1 VAAETDRAVME
12 KTVPVAAVAVQTHQT
27 AVIEELE
34 MAETEL

>member
-1 VAAETDRAVME
+1 MAVETDREVKE

>member
-1 VAAETDRAVME
+1 MVVETEQAVKE
-12 KTVPVAAVAVQTHQT
+12 KTVPVAAVVVQTHQT